1 MPTDT
6 ETPAP
11 GIYIAP
17 AARPML
23 RMLDDLT
30 RELTVSF
37 DTFEALATDNGRID
51 DSGNGY
57 VPTLR
62 ADRDPRYAILAD
74 AYDAYQVARGCAKR
88 ALRW

>member
-6 ETPAP
+6 ATAP
-11 GIYIAP
+11 NTYLAGLSPVDIYQ
-17 AARPML
+17 L
-23 RMLDDLT
+23 GKLV

-51 DSGNGY
+51 APGNFY

-62 ADRDPRYAILAD
+62 ADLDPRYAQLAD
-74 AYDAYQVARGCAKR
+74 AYDAYQIARGSDKR
-88 ALRW
+88 ALRT